1 MSLIVTC
8 YYYDL
13 NWVKS
18 PYPIT
23 PKSNSSKLE
32 DILNWRYDENK
43 AEGQPGG
50 REGMSDLVLDDFAFM
65 RNGKLVK
72 PFTEQQL
79 SVIEPIAEA
88 SADGQHAMLLI
99 HDFASTPAVFYDMI
113 EPIKQ
118 KGYAIYCP
126 VLPGHGSS
134 IEQFAQVSYQQ
145 WIDCVEQSYEDIAKC
160 YQKVTV
166 LGVALGGVLAYRL
179 SQKYDLDC
187 LFLLAPALALNVPMK
202 LARTVLKA
210 MRFLGFKNLGA
221 MAGNIYQSDGCE
233 LAYKKIPINAMLEF
247 FDCIETTPI
256 QFGLPCLNQ
265 VFLGQHDKI
274 INFKKVYHIL
284 FDSIILENCAH
295 VLPLD
300 NQRQLILDCIPDAS
314 R

>member
-1 MSLIVTC
+1 
-8 YYYDL
+8 
-13 NWVKS
+13 
-18 PYPIT
+18 
-23 PKSNSSKLE
+23 
-32 DILNWRYDENK
+32 
-43 AEGQPGG
+43 
-50 REGMSDLVLDDFAFM
+50 MSDFVLDDFAFM
-65 RNGKLVK
+65 RNGRPVK
-72 PFTEQQL
+72 TFSEQQL
-79 SVIEPIAEA
+79 SVIEPITE
-88 SADGQHAMLLI
+88 SSEDGLHAMLLI
-99 HDFASTPAVFYDMI
+99 HDFASTPAVFNDMI

-126 VLPGHGSS
+126 VLPGHASS
-134 IEQFAQVSYQQ
+134 LKQFAQVSYQQ
-145 WIDCVEQSYEDIAKC
+145 WIDCVEEAYQEIAKC

-166 LGVALGGVLAYRL
+166 LGVSLGGVLAYRL

-187 LFLLAPALALNVPMK
+187 LFLLAPALVLNVPMK
-202 LARTVLKA
+202 LARTFLKT
-210 MRFLGFKNLGA
+210 MRFLGFKNLAA
-221 MAGNIYQSDGCE
+221 MAGNIYQSGVSE

-247 FDCIETTPI
+247 FNCIETTPI

-284 FDSIILENCAH
+284 FDSIILENSAH